1 MTEVHPP
8 GELDSRRLSWSTAW
22 DAAHRGPSG
31 FYLREGA
38 EDHFTTSPHVD
49 AAVARG
55 LADLIYREY
64 GQRRSEA
71 FSILDVGSGSGQL
84 LRQLR
89 DLLPSDIEMAGVDMR
104 PRPSDLPSDIDWIQA
119 RISPDCHRIT
129 DNDGSITGVLIA
141 HEFLDDVPCDIV
153 ELDDELRPRL
163 VLVDPV
169 TGDEEIGPPLSD
181 PACARFVADPIA
193 SAEWLA
199 AWWPP
204 TRPLA
209 RREIGLTRDRMW
221 LRLKEVLKSGI
232 AVAID
237 YGHRYED
244 RRRGVWDGGTLKG
257 FAAGRPRSPRP
268 DGSCNITAHVALDA
282 CASERARLISQAN
295 VVDRTSITAFPGTLG
310 SFDWLVDPVMER

>member
-1 MTEVHPP
+1 MTEEHLAW
-8 GELDSRRLSWSTAW
+8 GLDSELLPWSTAW
-22 DAAHRGPSG
+22 EAAHFGPRG
-31 FYLREGA
+31 FYLREEA

-49 AAVARG
+49 AAVARA
-55 LADLIYREY
+55 LAELIHREY
-64 GQRRSEA
+64 ERRRSKA
-71 FSILDVGSGSGQL
+71 FTILDIGSGSGHL

-89 DLLPSDIEMAGVDMR
+89 DLLPADIEMAGVDVR
-104 PRPSDLPSDIDWIQA
+104 PRPGDLPSDIDWIQA
-119 RISPDCHRIT
+119 LISSDCLQIT

-141 HEFLDDVPCDIV
+141 HEFLDDVPCDVV
-153 ELDDELRPRL
+153 ELDDELQPHV

-169 TGDEEIGPPLSD
+169 TGVEEIGPPLSD
-181 PACARFVADPIA
+181 PACARFVAEPDA
-193 SAEWLA
+193 CAEWLA

-221 LRLKEVLKSGI
+221 LRLRRILQSGI

-237 YGHRYED
+237 YGHHYED

-257 FAAGRPRSPRP
+257 FAAGRPRSPQP

-282 CASERARLISQAN
+282 CASECARLGHQAN
-295 VVDRTSITAFPGTLG
+295 VVDTTSITAFPGALG

>member
-1 MTEVHPP
+1 MTEDRLAWS
-8 GELDSRRLSWSTAW
+8 LDSELSSWSTAW
-22 DAAHRGPSG
+22 EAAHCGPSG

-55 LADLIYREY
+55 LADLIHREY
-64 GQRRSEA
+64 ERRRNEA
-71 FSILDVGSGSGQL
+71 FTILDVGSGSGHL

-89 DLLPSDIEMAGVDMR
+89 GLLPSEVQMAGVDVR
-104 PRPSDLPSDIDWIQA
+104 SRPSDLPSDIDWIQA
-119 RISPDCHRIT
+119 HISPDCQHIT
-129 DNDGSITGVLIA
+129 DDDGSITGVVIA
-141 HEFLDDVPCDIV
+141 HEFLDDVPCDVV
-153 ELDDELRPRL
+153 ELDDELQPRL
-163 VLVDPV
+163 VLVDSV

-221 LRLKEVLKSGI
+221 LRLRQVLKSGI

-244 RRRGVWDGGTLKG
+244 RHRGVWDGGTLKG

-282 CASERARLISQAN
+282 CASERARLIRQAN
-295 VVDRTSITAFPGTLG
+295 VVDTTSIAAFPGALG